1 MAQADRG
8 RPRVCESEWSKSG
21 LEISIERLPVGFRRS
36 ILSLLDSQEIA
47 RKIMVS
53 ENKDT
58 EIRRSLEEA
67 RHYTVSGLFAELNKT
82 SIPNQKNLNWQ

>member
-1 MAQADRG
+1 
-8 RPRVCESEWSKSG
+8 
-21 LEISIERLPVGFRRS
+21 
-36 ILSLLDSQEIA
+36 
-47 RKIMVS
+47 MVS